1 MAKPSHYAYDTTNKP
16 VKQKDLVGL
25 LKSDWL
31 QKEAGPNGYLFS
43 QSSLNHY
50 LDLEHRL
57 GEKVLTSED
66 ESFHQKS
73 TGERKKLL
81 LAYILNQKPDFLI
94 LDHPFDGLDL
104 AFVAS
109 LKEELKRLSEETVIV
124 QFYTRSIDVL
134 PFCENTL
141 EFENGVFK
149 KAGKLVLEE
158 VQINNDQDFKVPQTL
173 NTHFDL
179 PEILIDFRDVSVS
192 FGEKEVLQHIS
203 WQVKKGESW
212 QLMGANGT
220 GKTTL
225 LSMITGDSVK
235 GYGKE
240 LYIFGSKKG
249 SGESVWEIKKKIG
262 YVTPMLTEHFDGM
275 HSVSDM
281 VVGGL
286 YDSVGLYKRPTT
298 LERSIAEEWIKLI
311 GLNSKSSVRYRD
323 LSEVDKR
330 LVLIARAMIKNPPL
344 LILDE
349 PTLTLGDQD
358 ASLVVNLIN
367 ILISKTDTS
376 ILYVSHR
383 EEKGLEIEH
392 KFQLVKM
399 PEGSK
404 GYVKI

>member
-1 MAKPSHYAYDTTNKP
+1 MAKLSHYAYDTTNKP

-25 LKSDWL
+25 LNSDWL
-31 QKEAGPNGYLFS
+31 KMEGGSNGYLFS
-43 QSSLNHY
+43 QTTLNHY

-57 GEKVLTSED
+57 GEKVLTNED
-66 ESFHQKS
+66 ESLHQKS

-81 LAYILNQKPDFLI
+81 LDYILKQKPDFLI
-94 LDHPFDGLDL
+94 LDHPFDGLDME
-104 AFVAS
+104 FVAF
-109 LKEELKRLSEETVIV
+109 LKEELKQLSEKTVIV
-124 QFYTRSIDVL
+124 QFYTRSIDVM

-141 EFENGVFK
+141 EFKNGIFK

-158 VQINNDQDFKVPQTL
+158 VLITDDQEYMIPQAL
-173 NTHFDL
+173 YTHYDL
-179 PEILIDFRDVSVS
+179 PDILIDFRDVSVS
-192 FGEKEVLQHIS
+192 FGENTVLQHIS

-212 QLMGANGT
+212 QLLGANGT

-311 GLNSKSSVRYRD
+311 GLTSKSSVRYRD

-330 LVLIARAMIKNPPL
+330 LALIARAMIKNPPL

-349 PTLTLGDQD
+349 PMLSLGDQD
-358 ASLVVNLIN
+358 ALLVVNLIN
-367 ILISKTDTS
+367 MLISKTDTS

-383 EEKGLEIEH
+383 EEEGLEIRH
-392 KFQLVKM
+392 KFKLVKM
-399 PEGSK
+399 PEGSR
-404 GYVKI
+404 GYIKI